1 MIKEFFIDENKKKKL
16 KNYIQELSD
25 KYSGIK
31 KSTRV
36 LNVLLVILPLFFL
49 AYAYFISDGYVQLH
63 NRYAPIGTKNH
74 LFIIT
79 VAVVIFILTLFFKFI
94 LNTIYA
100 GLAERNIKG
109 RFAETLIYN
118 SGVLEYGYKNHMQA
132 TMFDRVIVKI
142 PLSEIERV
150 SYNSKE
156 EKITFEGNIS
166 SLYYDNYEKDFT
178 RGQERYVKS
187 SFEIWDYFS
196 PSLKSFLIENGINLI
211 TN

>member
-16 KNYIQELSD
+16 KNYIQESSD